1 MAVSGTDTP
10 QLCPV
15 LISARP
21 DEFTKSRRLVVTE
34 TNTWPSWLLGSTVVA
49 TRRTLPSTS
58 PAPMILIRAVWLTAS
73 FEISRTGTRPTRS
86 NSLRAM
92 MENSASPLPEA
103 GAPTTAEEA
112 EISPATGACTCTLP
126 PSGSVSR
133 ASGWPAVTVSPAS
146 ARTSATFRPGRSGR
160 TEVSSFGIRMPETST
175 MLPKHDFAAFSTVT
189 AAPFGPSLGT
199 SGSSAARHGSEA
211 RQNSTAAASRFR
223 ERPRG
228 GRLVMGVPVLVSG
241 CSISEGRVKSQAAME
256 IGGARRSFDIGQF
269 AKSGALFGSGHR
281 PRSEQSEIVM
291 NPPVVGPHLGPAAR
305 NLQNQPE
312 QVPASLLDRGFAG
325 GDAAGVEIDQVLPA
339 AREFGSCRHLDD
351 GCCGEPI
358 GGAAPR
364 REHL

>member
-92 MENSASPLPEA
+92 IENSASPLPEA
-103 GAPTTAEEA
+103 CAPTTAEEA
-112 EISPATGACTCTLP
+112 EISPATGACTCAVP

-133 ASGWPAVTVSPAS
+133 ASVWPAVTVSPAS
-146 ARTSATFRPGRSGR
+146 ARISATFSPGRSGR

-175 MLPKHDFAAFSTVT
+175 MLEKHDFAALSTVT
-189 AAPFGPSLGT
+189 AAPLGPSLGT
-199 SGSSAARHGSEA
+199 SGSSAAKHGSDA
-211 RQNSTAAASRFR
+211 RQNSPATTGASHFLLR
-223 ERPRG
+223 ERLTPANWFIG
-228 GRLVMGVPVLVSG
+228 NAVSTSGVYDIRTRAWGTSG
-241 CSISEGRVKSQAAME
+241 N
-256 IGGARRSFDIGQF
+256 GARERHSLSPIKAGY
-269 AKSGALFGSGHR
+269 GAVISHNILI
-281 PRSEQSEIVM
+281 Q
-291 NPPVVGPHLGPAAR
+291 A
-305 NLQNQPE
+305 
-312 QVPASLLDRGFAG
+312 
-325 GDAAGVEIDQVLPA
+325 
-339 AREFGSCRHLDD
+339 
-351 GCCGEPI
+351 
-358 GGAAPR
+358 
-364 REHL
+364 